1 MCKGLGPALPK
12 NYKLTPEQVQAI
24 REDKRR
30 PYKVIAYDYGV
41 GISCIW
47 DIINGKSWK
56 NVGDTNGYD
65 TTA

>member
-1 MCKGLGPALPK
+1 MSKGIGKLPK

-24 REDKRR
+24 RCDKRR

-47 DIINGKSWK
+47 DIINRKSWT
-56 NVGDTNGYD
+56 NVGDANDDNNAT
-65 TTA
+65 